1 MMIENLVSWTV
12 EYRERAWTTN
22 AERSGNKWER
32 AKLTKK
38 WRTDFATLGRF
49 HKAPKYEW
57 VEIYVDLELKGP
69 LQDTGSCFPSV
80 KAAVDGL
87 VDIGVL
93 IDDSPKYVHRLSFS
107 APKRSKENV
116 IRLTL
121 VGPLR

>member
-1 MMIENLVSWTV
+1 MMEMVTWTV
-12 EYRERAWTTN
+12 EYYERAWTTN

-38 WRTDFATLGRF
+38 WRTDFATLGKF
-49 HKAPKYEW
+49 HNAPKYAW
-57 VEIYVDLELKGP
+57 IDIVVDLQLKGP

-87 VDIGVL
+87 VDIGV
-93 IDDSPKYVHRLSFS
+93 IPDDSPQFVHSLHFT
-107 APKRSKENV
+107 APKRAKESM

-121 VGPLR
+121 TGPLR

>member
-1 MMIENLVSWTV
+1 MTELVSWSV

-49 HKAPKYEW
+49 HKAPKFEW
-57 VEIYVDLELKGP
+57 VEIHVDLTLKGP

-93 IDDSPKYVHRLSFS
+93 IDDSPKYVHSLCFT
-107 APKRSKENV
+107 APTRSKENM

>member
-1 MMIENLVSWTV
+1 MTEKLVSWSV

-22 AERSGNKWER
+22 AERAGNKWER

-38 WRTDFATLGRF
+38 WRTDFATLGKF
-49 HKAPKYEW
+49 HKAPKYQW
-57 VEIYVDLELKGP
+57 VEIYVDLTLKGP

-87 VDIGVL
+87 VDIGV
-93 IDDSPKYVHRLSFS
+93 IPDDSPQFVHRLSFS
-107 APKRSKENV
+107 APTRSKENM

-121 VGPLR
+121 TGPLR